1 MQKSSEE
8 TCVERECTRGI
19 FEYKKGRRVKGRKR
33 RRLGRRS
40 GLGREGRGRE
50 YAREKEASETKVD
63 ETRAILVCG
72 HSRCPKPTI
81 MIIAPGPW
89 VLLAQE
95 WIPTPFIYAFLFFHA
110 HPFRTPLSYHLFTL
124 STPNGRISKGIGGGR
139 KNIPFPPSST
149 FQILK
154 NSRTIYKKLLQ
165 SRFFFFPTIAE
176 IILIKSAETNSSSS
190 R

>member
-124 STPNGRISKGIGGGR
+124 STPNGRISKGIGGRGR
-139 KNIPFPPSST
+139 KYSISATT

-154 NSRTIYKKLLQ
+154 NIRTIYKKLLQ
-165 SRFFFFPTIAE
+165 SRFFF
-176 IILIKSAETNSSSS
+176 SQRS
-190 R
+190 RRLF